1 MSDEQIMDRI
11 RRMIDEE
18 HRLRES
24 DDPDRASLVKG
35 IEEQL
40 DVCWDLL
47 RQRRAARDA
56 GAGSGAEHI
65 LARPVDEVENY
76 KQ

>member
-11 RRMIDEE
+11 SRMIDEE
-18 HRLRES
+18 HRLRDSAE
-24 DDPDRASLVKG
+24 PDKASRVREL
-35 IEEQL
+35 EEQL

-56 GAGSGAEHI
+56 GEGEQAEHI
-65 LARPVDEVENY
+65 LARPVQEVENY
-76 KQ
+76 EQ

>member
-47 RQRRAARDA
+47 RQRRAAREA
-56 GAGSGAEHI
+56 GAGGVAEHI

>member
-1 MSDEQIMDRI
+1 MSDEQIMERI

-18 HRLRES
+18 HRLRGSGE
-24 DDPDRASLVKG
+24 PDRAARVKEL
-35 IEEQL
+35 EEQL

-56 GAGSGAEHI
+56 GEGEHAEHI

-76 KQ
+76 RQ